1 MLAKSRD
8 ISDLSAVQVP
18 LVFKA
23 FMTHGVHRLTST
35 LQSGYDVIDK

>member
-8 ISDLSAVQVP
+8 ISDLSAAQVP

-23 FMTHGVHRLTST
+23 FMTHSVHMTST
-35 LQSGYDVIDK
+35 SQSGYDVIDK